1 MNQTIYEKA
10 KSLCG
15 EYITGPV
22 SDEVIEKAEKELGL
36 RFPDSYRSFLRNY
49 GEGGVIGVSIIG
61 LEEDFAGVVK
71 YTKK

>member
-22 SDEVIEKAEKELGL
+22 SDEVIEKAEEI
-36 RFPDSYRSFLRNY
+36 
-49 GEGGVIGVSIIG
+49 V
-61 LEEDFAGVVK
+61 EEIQEQD
-71 YTKK
+71 KKA